1 MCNYNGQKLFLQST
15 RIHFRISAEWSL
27 TVFRS
32 PTEATILESGDQAQ
46 PLIFAFDFRVRIK
59 LPPSSKSQ
67 SLSVESWEADTRR
80 RLPSRAKLRSLIIPV
95 WSIRSS
101 FRHPAKKC
109 INSNTSD
116 QITPISFSSNLE
128 FTTTTGRGQFLWEA
142 ANVIKCFGPCW
153 GQGSRSIHSA
163 GGALSPV
170 RSNSY

>member
-1 MCNYNGQKLFLQST
+1 MNNRQSSIKTRWFIFHLHHHNMCNYNGQKLFLQST

-59 LPPSSKSQ
+59 FPPSSKSQ

-101 FRHPAKKC
+101 FRHPAKKHH
-109 INSNTSD
+109 IFKHIRSDYTNT
-116 QITPISFSSNLE
+116 
-128 FTTTTGRGQFLWEA
+128 FLT
-142 ANVIKCFGPCW
+142 KRFL
-153 GQGSRSIHSA
+153 QT
-163 GGALSPV
+163 
-170 RSNSY
+170 